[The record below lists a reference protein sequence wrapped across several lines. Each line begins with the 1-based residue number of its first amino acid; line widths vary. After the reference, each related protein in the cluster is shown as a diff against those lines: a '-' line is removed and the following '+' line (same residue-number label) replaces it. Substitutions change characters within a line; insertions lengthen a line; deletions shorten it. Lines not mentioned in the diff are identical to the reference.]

1 MRSLASCSNGTK
13 YFSGLNGS
21 KVVKKKEST
30 IVVEYRGSVDT
41 DRECLLHH
49 ECFVEMDHFASIIH
63 SNLLYIPTLSGC
75 VK

>member
-1 MRSLASCSNGTK
+1 M
-13 YFSGLNGS
+13 
-21 KVVKKKEST
+21 KKKEST
-30 IVVEYRGSVDT
+30 IVIEYRGSVDT

-49 ECFVEMDHFASIIH
+49 ECFVEMDHFASIVH